1 MKLRHPVVIGFLVAG
16 ILLRAWIFS
25 HLSRELSVCSVDFGA
40 FYAGGELA
48 GSLAMYSPD
57 AVFAAE
63 DRAMGCHMENLIFIK
78 PPFYGLMMM
87 PLARLPFDVALWLW
101 RILGLA
107 ALGVFLWL
115 WPCDRLVAAA
125 ALAWFLPE
133 AANFTGGQDVAFLL
147 ALVAAAWYCLKT
159 GRPVAAGVLFGLG
172 AIKFHLFI
180 LLPLVVLRRKM
191 WRTIAAAAGTVAL
204 LLGIAFAAYGPA
216 WIATYRNALRDPRM
230 NPYFR
235 NMANLNGLFHGHPVW
250 IAAAV
255 AVALLVY
262 FINRKASL
270 ELALAAVV
278 AGGVL
283 IVPHNT
289 ITDGLLFLPLIL
301 EARRFDSA
309 PARALAV
316 VALIPIVPPGTLQI
330 VMILLLILTLRMLH
344 TEPPLAVPQPAAT
357 APA

>member
-1 MKLRHPVVIGFLVAG
+1 
-16 ILLRAWIFS
+16 
-25 HLSRELSVCSVDFGA
+25 
-40 FYAGGELA
+40 
-48 GSLAMYSPD
+48 
-57 AVFAAE
+57 
-63 DRAMGCHMENLIFIK
+63 
-78 PPFYGLMMM
+78 
-87 PLARLPFDVALWLW
+87 
-101 RILGLA
+101 
-107 ALGVFLWL
+107 
-115 WPCDRLVAAA
+115 
-125 ALAWFLPE
+125 
-133 AANFTGGQDVAFLL
+133 
-147 ALVAAAWYCLKT
+147 
-159 GRPVAAGVLFGLG
+159 
-172 AIKFHLFI
+172 
-180 LLPLVVLRRKM
+180 
-191 WRTIAAAAGTVAL
+191 
-204 LLGIAFAAYGPA
+204 
-216 WIATYRNALRDPRM
+216 
-230 NPYFR
+230 
-235 NMANLNGLFHGHPVW
+235 
-250 IAAAV
+250 
-255 AVALLVY
+255 VALLVY